1 MEKQWF
7 VLHTLSGQEKRVK
20 ESIERRS
27 KLEEMGDLIGD
38 VLIPTEKVTE
48 NRGEKRATVER
59 KFFPGYVLANLAL
72 YDEPKKVNDRVWY
85 FIQETPGIIGFAG
98 GRNKGSHQSSSK
110 QAQLPIPLRAS
121 EVEHIF
127 KQVEEK
133 KDKVRLKVDYN
144 PGETVSVITGP
155 FQGLQG
161 RIQEVDST
169 HGLLKVMIEIF
180 GAPRLVELEF
190 SQVERVA

>member
-20 ESIERRS
+20 ESIERRA
-27 KLEEMGDLIGD
+27 KIEEMGDLVGD

-59 KFFPGYVLANLAL
+59 KFFPGYVLAHLAL
-72 YDEPKKVNDRVWY
+72 YDETKKVNDRIWY
-85 FIQETPGIIGFAG
+85 FIQETQGIIGFVG
-98 GRNKGSHQSSSK
+98 GQT
-110 QAQLPIPLRAS
+110 PIPLRPS
-121 EVEHIF
+121 EMEHIF

-144 PGETVSVITGP
+144 PGEMVSVITGP

-169 HGLLKVMIEIF
+169 HGMLKVMIEIF

-190 SQVERVA
+190 SQVERVV

>member
-20 ESIERRS
+20 ESIERRA
-27 KLEEMGDLIGD
+27 KLEEMGDLVGD

-48 NRGEKRATVER
+48 TRGEKRATVER
-59 KFFPGYVLANLAL
+59 KFFPGYVLAHLAL
-72 YDEPKKVNDRVWY
+72 YENAVEKGKTVKKVNDRIWY
-85 FIQETPGIIGFAG
+85 FIQETQGIIGFVG
-98 GRNKGSHQSSSK
+98 GQS
-110 QAQLPIPLRAS
+110 PIPLRPS
-121 EVEHIF
+121 EMEHIF

-144 PGETVSVITGP
+144 PGETVSVTTGP

-161 RIQEVDST
+161 KIQEVDST
-169 HGLLKVMIEIF
+169 HGILKVMIEIF